1 LSTADIALIVI
12 LGFGAYRGYRE
23 GFLIELFSLMG
34 IIVGILAGF
43 KLMGLAMIFL
53 SDRFNV
59 DEKVLPYLAFAL
71 VFIIVVVLITLVG
84 RLLKASIDKSFLG
97 KVDAVAGSVLG
108 LLKLAFML
116 SVALWITDSLK
127 LYLPERWTEDSYLLP
142 VISDFAP
149 AVTSWI
155 GELVPAFKD
164 IF

>member
-1 LSTADIALIVI
+1 LNTADIALVVM
-12 LGFGAYRGYRE
+12 LAFGAYRGYRE
-23 GFLIELFSLMG
+23 GFLMELFSLVG
-34 IIVGILAGF
+34 IIAGILAGF

-71 VFIIVVVLITLVG
+71 VFIIVVLLITLAG

-97 KVDAVAGSVLG
+97 RVDAVAGAVLG
-108 LLKLAFML
+108 VLKFAFML
-116 SVALWITDSLK
+116 SVVLWITESLK

-142 VISDFAP
+142 LISGFAP